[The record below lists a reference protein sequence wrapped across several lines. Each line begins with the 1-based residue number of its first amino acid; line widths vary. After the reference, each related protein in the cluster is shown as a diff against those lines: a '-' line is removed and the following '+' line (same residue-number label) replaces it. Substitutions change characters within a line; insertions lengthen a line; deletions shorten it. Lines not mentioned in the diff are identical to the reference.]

1 MSVRRRASGR
11 VHYNYFRDY
20 DPAIGRYVESDPIG
34 LHGGINTYAYA
45 LDNPVKYGDPRG
57 LVVQRCCRKAQVA
70 FGLVSHCYLKTDTK
84 TAGMNA
90 GPRCSLAGDNG
101 SDMPWITKTYV
112 SDHSC
117 ETGGS
122 CTTMPD
128 VDESCVNK
136 ELEIGRYL
144 GRFGVTNNCQSF
156 AIQTLSKCRKRK
168 ETPWTEDRLLDYQG
182 Y

>member
-20 DPAIGRYVESDPIG
+20 DPAVGKYAQSDPIG

-90 GPRCSLAGDNG
+90 GPRCSLAGNGG

-117 ETGGS
+117 EVGGT
-122 CTTMPD
+122 CQTMPD
-128 VDESCVNK
+128 VDEDCVNK

-168 ETPWTEDRLLDYQG
+168 QIPWTDERLLDYQG